1 MSEMGIFRQP
11 PYGAILGIIIS
22 TMKVHENSPIVRPY
36 GRLKLVGA
44 GLALAVVGC
53 ALVLRDIQ
61 VVTHWTGQPMFS
73 WALIGGGAIC
83 ILFAGV
89 PASWIEKAT
98 ALPSKRRE
106 RGL

>member
-1 MSEMGIFRQP
+1 MREEGKKP
-11 PYGAILGIIIS
+11 
-22 TMKVHENSPIVRPY
+22 TVRPW
-36 GRLKLVGA
+36 GRLKLLGA
-44 GLALAVVGC
+44 GFALIGFGAARIAMGV
-53 ALVLRDIQ
+53 Q
-61 VVTHWTGQPMFS
+61 VVTNWLGQPMFS